1 MALTLNFA
9 DAAERVKTS
18 LDIVELIQRHVML
31 KKQGRNYVGLCP
43 FHKDKNP
50 SMTVHRE
57 KNLFKCFSCGVGGDA
72 LTFLMKLSNKNYPE
86 VIRELADE
94 QGIIIVDEGRSA
106 EAIAEARDVRQK
118 ILNLNQRAGQWFQQA
133 LQSSTAVQEYLTR
146 RGLSTDQIA
155 HFQLGYAPEGWENL
169 ATHLKNTSED
179 VKQNTAIL
187 MNAGLVNEREQ
198 QPGHYYDRFR
208 NRLIVPIHDEK
219 GQIVAFGGRAL
230 PNLTGEDDK
239 PKYLNSPETAV
250 YHKSR
255 VMYGLNFAKDT
266 IRERKTA
273 VIMEGYFDVI
283 SAHCHGITEAVGS
296 CGTALTDQHLKL
308 LTRFGAETLC
318 LAFDA
323 DEAGQKAALSAITL
337 IEPYLKAHPLDIK
350 ILVIPDGKDPDD
362 FCKTHGGEAF
372 RKLID
377 EALPYLAYKLKS
389 ALRGIDIKTPEGRV
403 RAAHAV
409 TPILADIA
417 HPTQKSESI
426 RNTAEQVGLSEE
438 ALRREVERYLQKI
451 SPNQAI
457 SDRSQRSFNRKS
469 NPYTSNNTPILDN
482 VLEIHQKLKPRSVAA
497 ERNLLQL
504 LLLNT
509 PCFQAIFPR
518 TENITLSHPAYQTL
532 LTGIR
537 RVYHPEKSL
546 EELLDNMLSTVNQL
560 EQDNVLAIAETSLQG
575 LVADFALSAE
585 QFSKSFKLQET
596 DVDTA
601 LKLAD
606 EALRVMDQSDRKV
619 KINQW
624 QQETR
629 TLEDTS
635 LIDTEA
641 QAIGLQYQI
650 KQEITAI
657 RP

>member
-1 MALTLNFA
+1 
-9 DAAERVKTS
+9 
-18 LDIVELIQRHVML
+18 
-31 KKQGRNYVGLCP
+31 
-43 FHKDKNP
+43 
-50 SMTVHRE
+50 
-57 KNLFKCFSCGVGGDA
+57 
-72 LTFLMKLSNKNYPE
+72 MKLSSKNYPE

-94 QGIIIVDEGRSA
+94 QGIMIVDEGRSA
-106 EAIAEARDVRQK
+106 ESVAEARDVRQK

-133 LQSSTAVQEYLTR
+133 LQSSNTVQEYLTR
-146 RGLSTDQIA
+146 RGLTVDQMA

-169 ATHLKNTSED
+169 ATYLKNTCDD

-219 GQIVAFGGRAL
+219 GQIVAFGGRGL
-230 PNLTGEDDK
+230 SDDDK

-255 VMYGLNFAKDT
+255 VMYGLNFAKDA
-266 IRERKTA
+266 IRESKTA

-337 IEPYLKAHPLDIK
+337 IEPYLTAHPLNIK

-362 FCKTHGGEAF
+362 YCKTHGGEAF

-377 EALPYLAYKLKS
+377 EALPYLSFKLKS
-389 ALRGIDIKTPEGRV
+389 ALRGIDTRTPEGRV
-403 RAAHAV
+403 RAAQAV
-409 TPILADIA
+409 TPILADIS
-417 HPTQKSESI
+417 HPTQKAESI
-426 RNTAEQVGLSEE
+426 RDTAEQVGLSEE
-438 ALRREVERYLQKI
+438 ALRREVERYLQKL

-457 SDRSQRSFNRKS
+457 SDRAQRSFNRKS
-469 NPYTSNNTPILDN
+469 NSYPNNTLILDN

-518 TENITLSHPAYQTL
+518 TENITLSHPAYQAL
-532 LTGIR
+532 LAGIR
-537 RVYHPEKSL
+537 RVYDPEKSL
-546 EELLDNMLSTVNQL
+546 EELLNNMLSTVNQL
-560 EQDNVLAIAETSLQG
+560 EHDNVVEMAETSLQG
-575 LVADFALSAE
+575 LVADFSLSAE
-585 QFSKSFKLQET
+585 QFSKAFKLPDG
-596 DVDTA
+596 DVDKA
-601 LKLAD
+601 LQLTE
-606 EALRVMDQSDRKV
+606 EALRVIDQGNSKV
-619 KINQW
+619 RINQW
-624 QQETR
+624 QQETK

-635 LIDTEA
+635 LNDTEA